1 MDPFLASFHESHS
14 EDVFTR
20 WPGPD
25 EPARMGD
32 THNRI
37 SEQADLEWLLQRTR
51 VICGMHNLLMQCY
64 SLGSSRMVVPL
75 PSSRCLAEG
84 NRISRCEVPPPP
96 ELLRCNFSFS
106 YFRLHT
112 GCQFRLL
119 LLQFQHLLVPLQVI
133 SHTVI
138 VAANRVKALHL
149 HWASKWKC
157 KGCDRASEATRQ
169 VYLPASTAQHNT
181 CISIV
186 IPIPICFF
194 VDLSMVCCGVVW
206 CGVVCQLY
214 RRVIVMQ

>member
-1 MDPFLASFHESHS
+1 MAAAAHARHLWHAQLAHA
-14 EDVFTR
+14 V
-20 WPGPD
+20 
-25 EPARMGD
+25 
-32 THNRI
+32 
-37 SEQADLEWLLQRTR
+37 LQPRQLKNG
-51 VICGMHNLLMQCY
+51 CPSPLFE
-64 SLGSSRMVVPL
+64 VPCRRQQNFPL
-75 PSSRCLAEG
+75 RS
-84 NRISRCEVPPPP
+84 PPPP
-96 ELLRCNFSFS
+96 PCCNFSFS

-149 HWASKWKC
+149 HWASNWKC

-206 CGVVCQLY
+206 CGVPTLQASNCNAVK
-214 RRVIVMQ
+214 